1 MQTTAV
7 QNYVTPQRA
16 GGLRLVVDAPPP
28 GPRWV
33 IQAGGRCGPVMHTTA
48 HTPAAR
54 IAHTGLVMGVLDGHE
69 GAQVTV
75 ITYRGDAITRAR
87 TRVYAGGQW
96 QEARAIGA
104 GEVCDG

>member
-1 MQTTAV
+1 METVAV
-7 QNYVTPQRA
+7 AVRDYVTAQTR

-33 IQAGGRCGPVMHTTA
+33 IEAGDRRGPVMRATA

-54 IAHTGLVMGVLDGHE
+54 IACTGLVLGVLDGHE
-69 GAQVTV
+69 
-75 ITYRGDAITRAR
+75 
-87 TRVYAGGQW
+87 
-96 QEARAIGA
+96 ARAI